1 MNIVL
6 VGPLYLPAIG
16 GAEWHLKEI
25 AEGLARRGHEVTV
38 VTANARSARDVAEG
52 IDGGLAEF
60 EVING
65 VKVLRFRPDGGRWGS
80 LWWRIPGATR
90 CLSLVLGKER
100 TQLLAGR
107 PLLVELIPYLARTRA
122 DIVASMSWYWPPAY
136 HTHLARKL
144 HRFTL
149 VGIPIFHTAETWS
162 YRGIYKTMLASCDA
176 VITNTTYEA
185 NFVRERA
192 ATRVEVAGV
201 GIDPRSFDCRNGSE
215 LRTRYGLGTFPV
227 VGFVGRQHTSK
238 GLITLLQAMKTVWKW
253 NSDVRL
259 VLAGPLSN
267 RAKEVATAI
276 EGLPNFEKE
285 RLVDIGTF
293 SERDKASIYDSF
305 DVFVLPSMAES
316 FGIAYLEAWA
326 CGKPVIGARIGPTQ
340 CVIDEGIDGLLVD
353 SNDPQDI
360 ARAIIALLSDRE
372 MRERMGRS
380 GHAKTIAQYT
390 WDKVTDKVEKLYLE
404 LVAAKRISAPSF
416 SQVERPSR

>member
-1 MNIVL
+1 
-6 VGPLYLPAIG
+6 
-16 GAEWHLKEI
+16 
-25 AEGLARRGHEVTV
+25 
-38 VTANARSARDVAEG
+38 
-52 IDGGLAEF
+52 
-60 EVING
+60 
-65 VKVLRFRPDGGRWGS
+65 
-80 LWWRIPGATR
+80 
-90 CLSLVLGKER
+90 
-100 TQLLAGR
+100 
-107 PLLVELIPYLARTRA
+107 
-122 DIVASMSWYWPPAY
+122 
-136 HTHLARKL
+136 
-144 HRFTL
+144 
-149 VGIPIFHTAETWS
+149 
-162 YRGIYKTMLASCDA
+162 
-176 VITNTTYEA
+176 
-185 NFVRERA
+185 
-192 ATRVEVAGV
+192 
-201 GIDPRSFDCRNGSE
+201 
-215 LRTRYGLGTFPV
+215 
-227 VGFVGRQHTSK
+227 
-238 GLITLLQAMKTVWKW
+238 MKTVWKW